1 MSTRRHCQFVL
12 TLFLL
17 SGLVTDPSFMWIS
30 SLVLELWYFPFI
42 RDWTETRKL
51 EISPS
56 EVCFI
61 YGDSSQDIK
70 SGTDVS
76 NKMLV
81 YAAKF
86 HGYNFC
92 HFWVIK
98 GKPTGVAWGL
108 KLLPHPDVE
117 YVWIYLNKQSSAY
130 ARILNF
136 SDAVHSFRSLV
147 QITEEL
153 SWQSRIQSFV
163 KYLRWSVLQLENLLF
178 FISIIIEGNTK
189 CYCYYYRW
197 NN

>member
-1 MSTRRHCQFVL
+1 
-12 TLFLL
+12 
-17 SGLVTDPSFMWIS
+17 
-30 SLVLELWYFPFI
+30 
-42 RDWTETRKL
+42 
-51 EISPS
+51 
-56 EVCFI
+56 
-61 YGDSSQDIK
+61 
-70 SGTDVS
+70 
-76 NKMLV
+76 MLV

-86 HGYNFC
+86 HGYNFR

-98 GKPTGVAWGL
+98 GKPTGVVGGL

-153 SWQSRIQSFV
+153 SWQSRIQNFV
-163 KYLRWSVLQLENLLF
+163 KHLRWSVLQLENLLF